1 MTDATITPIRR
12 RERTTRDPARAAL
25 EQRLATINAALADP
39 HLVGWDTELRESRAQ
54 LLAQLNTMT
63 ADYAA

>member
-1 MTDATITPIRR
+1 MSNATITPIRH
-12 RERTTRDPARAAL
+12 RERTTRNPARAAL
-25 EQRLATINAALADP
+25 EQRLTTINAALADP
-39 HLVGWDTELRESRAQ
+39 HLVGWDAELRESRTQ